1 MNINKLYIC
10 IYIILYY
17 RMVQKCI
24 YGFVISGY
32 GAGGG
37 GNDPS
42 TSGYQNGVRSKNPIK
57 I

>member
-1 MNINKLYIC
+1 
-10 IYIILYY
+10 
-17 RMVQKCI
+17 MVQKCL

-32 GAGGG
+32 SGGGGGGG

-42 TSGYQNGVRSKNPIK
+42 TSGYQNCVRSKNPIK

>member
-1 MNINKLYIC
+1 
-10 IYIILYY
+10 
-17 RMVQKCI
+17 MVQKCI

-32 GAGGG
+32 GDGSGGG

-42 TSGYQNGVRSKNPIK
+42 TSGYQNGGRSKNPIK

>member
-1 MNINKLYIC
+1 
-10 IYIILYY
+10 
-17 RMVQKCI
+17 MVQKCI

-32 GAGGG
+32 GGGGGG

-42 TSGYQNGVRSKNPIK
+42 TSGYQNGVRSKNTIK